1 MHETWLP
8 HAKWQLVDQVFAMHK
23 GKYSKK
29 FLMQKTKRELYG
41 WRKSYL
47 NKLNKPEVQHD
58 TCQPDHQLL

>member
-29 FLMQKTKRELYG
+29 FLMQKSKRELYG

-47 NKLNKPEVQHD
+47 TKLEVQRG
-58 TCQPDHQLL
+58 TSEPDHQLL